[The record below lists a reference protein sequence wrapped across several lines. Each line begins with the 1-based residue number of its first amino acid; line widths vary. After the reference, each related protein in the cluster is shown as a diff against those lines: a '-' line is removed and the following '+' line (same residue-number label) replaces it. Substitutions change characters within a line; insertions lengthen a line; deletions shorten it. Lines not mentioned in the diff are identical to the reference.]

1 MNGETL
7 YLFVRFSGW
16 KTASTCRQ
24 IALGGNQLP
33 EEFADIVHQQVR
45 GLGAFADALSPAH
58 GDGQLV
64 APLPTVL
71 KGPDWYFALIR
82 EGDQRP
88 APRSFSNWL
97 RAKIQR
103 SHWQD

>member
-1 MNGETL
+1 MSFPKNLRISSTS
-7 YLFVRFSGW
+7 RSGV
-16 KTASTCRQ
+16 S
-24 IALGGNQLP
+24 
-33 EEFADIVHQQVR
+33 E
-45 GLGAFADALSPAH
+45 LSPTLFRPLME
-58 GDGQLV
+58 DGQLV